1 MEKHLL
7 ISIFFT
13 QFLPILSFF
22 LSNDKQLYLVP
33 SVAFRYHSNASNAQ
47 PTDDWILYAQGKF
60 FQLFLR
66 MKYFNFPLGWYF
78 EHNLV
83 RAKLARTA
91 LSTVV
96 NEVNRKRVAYFT
108 GSGKKHKTLCLEGLT
123 SEMCVKTDAHG
134 LLKKQFRLSNDDV
147 QHLRIPGGKVEYF
160 VSTND
165 GNLRSKGEIFLCDDN
180 GISIISDIVNK
191 SISFCQ

>member
-1 MEKHLL
+1 MLSSSQISVSCSQMTNNYISYHPLL
-7 ISIFFT
+7 FDTIQTRAMLNYPMIGSSTLKVNISDCFPHIK
-13 QFLPILSFF
+13 SF
-22 LSNDKQLYLVP
+22 S
-33 SVAFRYHSNASNAQ
+33 FRS
-47 PTDDWILYAQGKF
+47 
-60 FQLFLR
+60 
-66 MKYFNFPLGWYF
+66 GWYF

-83 RAKLARTA
+83 RAKLARTV

-108 GSGKKHKTLCLEGLT
+108 GSGKKRRTLCLEGLT
-123 SEMCVKTDAHG
+123 SEMCVKTNADG

-147 QHLRIPGGKVEYF
+147 QHLRVPGGKVEYF

-180 GISIISDIVNK
+180 GISIISDIVNN
-191 SISFCQ
+191 SLFFVNN